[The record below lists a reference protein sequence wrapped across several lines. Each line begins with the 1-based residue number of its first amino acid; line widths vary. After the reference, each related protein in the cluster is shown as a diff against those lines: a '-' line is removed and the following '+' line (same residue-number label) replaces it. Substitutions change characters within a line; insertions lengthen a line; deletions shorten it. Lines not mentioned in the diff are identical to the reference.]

1 MITFTAKD
9 LLKEIEFELGGK
21 LTPHQ
26 RIIGGKEIYKKY
38 GFNCRIAPEQI
49 EEATETII
57 KAIFGEF
64 YKQIGGKNLWA

>member
-1 MITFTAKD
+1 MIAFTAKD
-9 LLKEIEFELGGK
+9 LLKEIEIELGGK

-38 GFNCRIAPEQI
+38 GFNCRIAPEQLD
-49 EEATETII
+49 EATETII

-64 YKQIGGKNLWA
+64 YKQIGGKN

>member
-1 MITFTAKD
+1 MNFTAKD

-57 KAIFGEF
+57 KATFNIF
-64 YKQIGGKNLWA
+64 YNSIK

>member
-57 KAIFGEF
+57 KAIFSNF
-64 YKQIGGKNLWA
+64 YKQIGGKN

>member
-26 RIIGGKEIYKKY
+26 RIIGGKEIYKTY
-38 GFNCRIAPEQI
+38 GFGCRIAPEQI

-64 YKQIGGKNLWA
+64 YKQIGGKN

>member
-1 MITFTAKD
+1 MTIFTAKD

-26 RIIGGKEIYKKY
+26 RIIGCKEIYKKY

-57 KAIFGEF
+57 KAIFGDF
-64 YKQIGGKNLWA
+64 YKQIGGKN

>member
-1 MITFTAKD
+1 MIAFTAKD

-49 EEATETII
+49 EEATQTII
-57 KAIFGEF
+57 KAIF
-64 YKQIGGKNLWA
+64 

>member
-1 MITFTAKD
+1 MIALTAKD
-9 LLKEIEFELGGK
+9 LLKEIENELGGK

-26 RIIGGKEIYKKY
+26 RIIGGREIYKKY

-57 KAIFGEF
+57 KAIFNNF
-64 YKQIGGKNLWA
+64 YNQLRGKN

>member
-38 GFNCRIAPEQI
+38 GFNCRIAP
-49 EEATETII
+49 
-57 KAIFGEF
+57 
-64 YKQIGGKNLWA
+64 

>member
-9 LLKEIEFELGGK
+9 LLKEIEIELGGK
-21 LTPHQ
+21 LTPRQ
-26 RIIGGKEIYKKY
+26 RIIGGKEIYKTY
-38 GFNCRIAPEQI
+38 GFGCRIAPEQI

-64 YKQIGGKNLWA
+64 YKQIGGKN

>member
-9 LLKEIEFELGGK
+9 LLKEIEIELGGK

-26 RIIGGKEIYKKY
+26 RIIGGKEIYKRY
-38 GFNCRIAPEQI
+38 GFNCRIKPEQI

-57 KAIFGEF
+57 NAIFGNF
-64 YKQIGGKNLWA
+64 YKQIGGKN

>member
-1 MITFTAKD
+1 MITFKAKD

-49 EEATETII
+49 DEATQTII
-57 KAIFGEF
+57 KAIF
-64 YKQIGGKNLWA
+64 

>member
-26 RIIGGKEIYKKY
+26 RIIGGKEIYKTY
-38 GFNCRIAPEQI
+38 GFGCRFAPEQI

-57 KAIFGEF
+57 KAIFNNF
-64 YKQIGGKNLWA
+64 YNQLGGKN

>member
-9 LLKEIEFELGGK
+9 LLKEIEIELGGK

-38 GFNCRIAPEQI
+38 GFGCRIAPEQI

-57 KAIFGEF
+57 KAIFGDF
-64 YKQIGGKNLWA
+64 YKQIGGKN